1 MCWSLPFIFL
11 RRHTCLFL
19 STFFVTIAC
28 KPRGLR
34 VVACTLR
41 SRLAAALS
49 CGAGNLA
56 VKKRWL
62 RIARREPL
70 QPAFP
75 QLLPAFP
82 ACFSLL
88 SPAFPSFSP
97 LPALSPTDGKN
108 REMFR
113 KSVTISGN

>member
-1 MCWSLPFIFL
+1 MLEPAFSFL
-11 RRHTCLFL
+11 AETYLSFL
-19 STFFVTIAC
+19 VNLLVTIVC

-108 REMFR
+108 REIFR
-113 KSVTISGN
+113 KSVTFSGD

>member
-1 MCWSLPFIFL
+1 MFEPAFSFL
-11 RRHTCLFL
+11 AETYCSATCLFL
-19 STFFVTIAC
+19 SAFFVTIAC

-75 QLLPAFP
+75 QLLPTF
-82 ACFSLL
+82 
-88 SPAFPSFSP
+88 
-97 LPALSPTDGKN
+97 PALSLLFPQLFPAACAFPHWQEKQRNVPEKRD
-108 REMFR
+108 
-113 KSVTISGN
+113 I